1 MNLDDMKCWEYSMAV
16 DPNEAYV
23 TSEPQEE
30 VAASDTVSSYQES
43 SCCGGSIYPEV
54 DMNRWEYCDNS
65 VILANAEYYYTK
77 EQTEELIDSVSGM
90 SPSEVQDMINRS
102 IHDKADKSEVNE
114 LAETVRQQGIAILNR
129 YTKEE
134 TNNLLEQYL
143 TKLEANSMFANYS
156 KVDNTT
162 LILNSENITI

>member
-30 VAASDTVSSYQES
+30 VVASDTVSSYHES
-43 SCCGGSIYPEV
+43 SCCDGSIYPEV

-77 EQTEELIDSVSGM
+77 EQTDALIDDIRGM
-90 SPSEVQDMINRS
+90 SPSQVQDMINRS
-102 IHDKADKSEVNE
+102 IHDKADKSEVDE
-114 LAETVRQQGIAILNR
+114 LAETVRQQGIEILNR
-129 YTKEE
+129 YTKQE
-134 TNNLLEQYL
+134 TNSLLEQYL

-156 KVDNTT
+156 KVENTT
-162 LILNSENITI
+162 LILNNENIT